1 MNVSI
6 ITITFNSANVIEHCL
21 MSIVNQSYKNI
32 EQIIIDGKSS
42 DGTLDIL
49 NQHAKNVSVLISEP
63 DKGIYHAMNKGLSL
77 AKGDIIGILNS
88 DDFYNNN
95 EVLSSVIKVF
105 EEDPSLDACYADLL
119 YVERTDITQI
129 VRYWKS
135 NQFSPGFFSKGWCVP
150 YPTLFVRRSVYEKY
164 GNFNLNY
171 QIAAD
176 VDLTMRFFEVHKIR
190 VRYVP
195 EIWVNM
201 RVGGISNKNLKNIF
215 IQNLEIL
222 RALKSYGLQANF
234 FWFFVNKLFSRSK
247 QFLHRSVN
255 V

>member
-1 MNVSI
+1 MNISI
-6 ITITFNSANVIEHCL
+6 ITITYNSASVIEHCL
-21 MSIVNQSYKNI
+21 TSIANQTYKNI
-32 EQIIIDGKSS
+32 EQIIVDGASS
-42 DGTLDIL
+42 DGTVDIL
-49 NQHAKNVSVLISEP
+49 NRHAKNISILISEP

-77 AKGDIIGILNS
+77 ARGDIIGFLNS

-95 EVLSSVIKVF
+95 QVLSNVIKVF
-105 EEDPSLDACYADLL
+105 ESDSSLEACYADLL
-119 YVERTDITQI
+119 YVERTDITKI

-135 NQFSPGFFSKGWCVP
+135 NQFCLGSFSKGWCTP
-150 YPTLFVRRSVYEKY
+150 YPTLFVRRSVYKKY

-176 VDLTMRFFEVHKIR
+176 VDLTMRFFEVYKIK
-190 VRYVP
+190 VGYVP

-201 RVGGISNKNLKNIF
+201 RVGGVSNKNLKNIF
-215 IQNLEIL
+215 IQNVEIL

-234 FWFFVNKLFSRSK
+234 IWFFINKLFSRAK

-255 V
+255 L